1 MPNEP
6 DALSQASTAA
16 LELYHDL
23 RKARVPCTLSA
34 TRHSV
39 ECASAKNHILL
50 TVNANAPSESPRV
63 MKSEQV
69 SANRWL
75 WDVKVFVIGGIDHEL
90 MGWLRAAY
98 ELCN

>member
-1 MPNEP
+1 MHFRQ
-6 DALSQASTAA
+6 S
-16 LELYHDL
+16 
-23 RKARVPCTLSA
+23 
-34 TRHSV
+34 
-39 ECASAKNHILL
+39 HILL

-75 WDVKVFVIGGIDHEL
+75 WDVKVFVIGDIDHEL

>member
-1 MPNEP
+1 MLFGKISYAQRTRC
-6 DALSQASTAA
+6 ALPSQ
-16 LELYHDL
+16 
-23 RKARVPCTLSA
+23 
-34 TRHSV
+34 
-39 ECASAKNHILL
+39 
-50 TVNANAPSESPRV
+50 RV

-90 MGWLRAAY
+90 MGWLRAAH